1 MEKGLRIKKGSKE
14 ISKPIPT
21 LKKTDSLRS
30 AVFFFKLRPRLR
42 SVSAAPIISSL
53 QATPSTPLHAAGT
66 RSVSAAQELR
76 TQNLEQSA
84 APTCNLQ
91 QKRSAN
97 PSTFF
102 FISHCRIKNML
113 YICRVFKRN
122 VPFVEIESLYRRGER
137 LAQ

>member
-53 QATPSTPLHAAGT
+53 QATPSAPHATPSTPLHAAGT

-84 APTCNLQ
+84 AQTSNKAQRQPATCNKSEAQTLQ
-91 QKRSAN
+91 L
-97 PSTFF
+97 FF
-102 FISHCRIKNML
+102 SFPIA
-113 YICRVFKRN
+113 
-122 VPFVEIESLYRRGER
+122 E
-137 LAQ
+137 